1 MLLSIRKLRVGVHG
15 PQGTHELVRDV
26 SLDIAPGEIVGL
38 VGESGSGK
46 SLTALSVPRLLPS
59 GIRILGGEVLLNG
72 KDLITMPDRALHRLR
87 GKEIGF
93 IFQDPLT
100 ALAPVLTI
108 GTQLLDVVRAHFDV
122 SKSEAHQR
130 ALNALRSVGIPMPER
145 CMKAYPHQL
154 SGGMRQRALIAM
166 VILGGPKLILA
177 DEPTTA
183 LDVTVQA
190 RIIRLLRS
198 IQESAHAS
206 ILFISHNLDLVAE
219 FCDRVVVLYGGR
231 IMEQGS
237 SAQIVGAPRHPYTQA
252 LMQCIPRL
260 DGKLGPLR
268 VIPGQPPHNPGLI
281 RGCPFADRCERKV
294 EACGAAYPDSTR
306 HESGHTYHC
315 FNPIPVGLD
324 RHGG

>member
-1 MLLSIRKLRVGVHG
+1 M
-15 PQGTHELVRDV
+15 

-59 GIRILGGEVLLNG
+59 GIEILGGEVLLNG
-72 KDLITMPDRALHRLR
+72 HDLVGLPDRELHQKR

-100 ALAPVLTI
+100 ALNPVLTI
-108 GTQLLDVVRAHFDV
+108 GTQLIDVVRAHFEV
-122 SKSEAHQR
+122 SRAEARRR
-130 ALNALRSVGIPMPER
+130 AIAALRSVGIPMPER
-145 CMKAYPHQL
+145 CMKTYPHQL

-166 VILGGPKLILA
+166 VVLGGPKLILA

-190 RIIRLLRS
+190 RIIRLLGS
-198 IQESAHAS
+198 IQESAQVA

-219 FCDRVVVLYGGR
+219 FCDRIIVLYGGR

-237 SAQIVGAPRHPYTQA
+237 SAQIMESPRHPYTRA

-260 DGKLGPLR
+260 DGELGPLR
-268 VIPGQPPHNPGLI
+268 VIPGQPPHNPGMI
-281 RGCPFADRCERKV
+281 RGCPFAERCERRV
-294 EACGAAYPDSTR
+294 EACANSYPVSTK
-306 HESGHTYHC
+306 HESGHSYHC
-315 FNPIPVGLD
+315 WNPLPEGTGRYD
-324 RHGG
+324 G